1 MILEHLQETLELLLL
16 DEAVGALGLVLAVD
30 HVEYFL
36 QVISA
41 MFLVLHVFAVVGG
54 FIDLFL

>member
-54 FIDLFL
+54 FIDFFL

>member
-16 DEAVGALGLVLAVD
+16 DEAVGALGLILAVD